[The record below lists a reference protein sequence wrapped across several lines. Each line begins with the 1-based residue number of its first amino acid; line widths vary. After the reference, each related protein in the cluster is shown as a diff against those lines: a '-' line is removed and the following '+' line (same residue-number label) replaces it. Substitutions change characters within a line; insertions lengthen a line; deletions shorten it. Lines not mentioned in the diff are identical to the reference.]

1 MMPALNFGKTKTK
14 AMDSIIHFLPWVIL
28 AIGAWSLINGILHD
42 IFVLIG
48 EHGKTYDRNLLRL
61 LFDGHILITCGV
73 MLLLSYPGLKTG
85 QPWAYYISLASCIS
99 LFVYCLMIWKFLRSV
114 VTATISLA
122 GIILLL
128 AGLISN

>member
-1 MMPALNFGKTKTK
+1 METLT
-14 AMDSIIHFLPWVIL
+14 HYLPWIIL
-28 AIGAWSLINGILHD
+28 GIGAWSLINGILHD

-73 MLLLSYPGLKTG
+73 MLLLSYSGLKTA

-99 LFVYCLMIWKFLRSV
+99 LFVYCLMIWKFLKSV
-114 VTATISLA
+114 VTTMISLV

-128 AGLISN
+128 VSYFS